1 MTISPA
7 LQPTLWRTCRV
18 LANRQR
24 LEMFRRLL
32 QEPDQTVSA
41 VAKGLDLSLPL
52 ASLALRAMEARGL
65 LTVRRVGR
73 WVKYECRR
81 VQAGEPSATLVAAL
95 RQTFQRQSQ
104 PIEAIFKLATA
115 FTHPRRIEVFRA
127 LQKGP
132 RSMVEIQ
139 MMTRISVPAL
149 VRHLRKLTDRGLV
162 AGELGRYQIVDR
174 PDALGRELARLAMQ

>member
-1 MTISPA
+1 MNTSPP

-24 LEMFRRLL
+24 MAIFYCLL

-41 VAKGLDLSLPL
+41 VAKGLDLPLSL
-52 ASLALRAMEARGL
+52 ASLALRALESRGL

-73 WVKYECRR
+73 WVRYQCRR
-81 VQAGEPSATLVAAL
+81 AQAGESNEKLVAAL
-95 RQTFQRQSQ
+95 RQTFQRQPQ

-127 LQKGP
+127 LKNGP

-139 MMTRISVPAL
+139 IATRISAPAL
-149 VRHLRKLTDRGLV
+149 VRHLRKLTDRGFV
-162 AGELGRYQIVDR
+162 ASELGRYQIVDR
-174 PDALGRELARLAMQ
+174 PDPLGKELARLAAE